1 MGDSF
6 DEFMNW
12 AITNSIISHE
22 MKGELP
28 PLPLFI
34 PLLGEKKELAPT
46 VDPLA
51 PFNEHIQ
58 EMDAQNDAMIRS
70 IIDDESDKN
79 DFERTIDSL
88 IKFDDNDW

>member
-22 MKGELP
+22 MDGELP
-28 PLPLFI
+28 PLPLFV
-34 PLLGEKKELAPT
+34 PLLGDKKESAP
-46 VDPLA
+46 VADPLA

-58 EMDAQNDAMIRS
+58 EMSAQNDEMIRNIFDNTS
-70 IIDDESDKN
+70 EKS

-88 IKFDDNDW
+88 IKFDDSDW